1 MRTVLKAL
9 LLRRKFTLLAVV
21 AALTLGTASTA
32 LAGSGVG
39 GVFNLGVTNAVDAV
53 TSLVGTVAGPSLRIT
68 NNSTDSAATA
78 LNLQVEA
85 GKAPMKVNSGTK
97 VTKLNADRVDGLDA
111 SAFLPA
117 GGKAADSDK
126 LDGIDS
132 TQLTQAPRFEDVVGS
147 FSADF
152 STSPTTVCQ
161 DTSDYTAPRPQH
173 AIVHV
178 RTSGDPSGAFL
189 AYGLRGAFS
198 TDGGATWG
206 ETSPQWYVES
216 SGNPGERVVNTYTG
230 HLDLNAGTSYRF
242 GANVYRTGGTGTI
255 GFGWC
260 AVTVEIIDRDPNA
273 SALSLSAPGAKSVE
287 PLGRREQ
294 P

>member
-1 MRTVLKAL
+1 MRTIL
-9 LLRRKFTLLAVV
+9 LAVARRKFTVLAVV
-21 AALTLGTASTA
+21 AAITVATATAA
-32 LAGSGVG
+32 LAGTGVG
-39 GVFNLGVTNAVDAV
+39 GVFNLGVTNAVDAITTLKGV
-53 TSLVGTVAGPSLRIT
+53 VGGPSLRID
-68 NNSTDSAATA
+68 NDNPNAPATA
-78 LNLQVEA
+78 LQLLVEP
-85 GKAPMKVNSGTK
+85 GRPPMSVNSGIK
-97 VTKLNADRVDGLDA
+97 VTNLHADKLDNKDA
-111 SAFLPA
+111 SEFLPI
-117 GGKAADSDK
+117 GGKAVDSDK

-132 TQLTQAPRFEDVVGS
+132 TQLTRAPRFEDVVGS

-152 STSPTTVCQ
+152 TSSPKTVCQ
-161 DTSDYTAPRPQH
+161 DTSDYTAPSPQH

-178 RTSGDPSGAFL
+178 RTSADPSGAFL

-230 HLDLNAGTSYRF
+230 HLDLNSGTSYRF
-242 GANVYRTGGTGTI
+242 GANVHRTGGSGTI

-260 AVTVEIIDRDPNA
+260 AVTVEIIDRDPAA
-273 SALSLSAPGAKSVE
+273 SPLGAKSAE